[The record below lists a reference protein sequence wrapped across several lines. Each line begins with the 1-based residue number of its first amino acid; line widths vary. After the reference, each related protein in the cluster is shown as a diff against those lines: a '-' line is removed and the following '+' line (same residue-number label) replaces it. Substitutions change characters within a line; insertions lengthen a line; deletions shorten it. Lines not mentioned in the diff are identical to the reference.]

1 MLILCVNLA
10 SLQLANAQFLL
21 KHQSLFCCKG
31 VFSDLINILNLWMWV
46 KQITLYNVGGPHP
59 ISWESEEKKLK
70 FLRKDRITPPDRL
83 PTQDCNINFCWSALQ
98 IPDFPASAIT

>member
-31 VFSDLINILNLWMWV
+31 VFSDLINILNLWM
-46 KQITLYNVGGPHP
+46 
-59 ISWESEEKKLK
+59 
-70 FLRKDRITPPDRL
+70 
-83 PTQDCNINFCWSALQ
+83 
-98 IPDFPASAIT
+98 